1 MGLWYVQRV
10 IGLMGVDVDKRLKKM
25 RIACHLLPD
34 PANEIVWNLVGD
46 VDRLQ
51 NAVIRWFEKARDRGE
66 EVRRLRLAISRQK
79 MYLNKQIDDLERLI
93 KRHQYGSHRY
103 VDLTDEREQLI
114 GVRNENRRIAKEL
127 KLDERVNSDA

>member
-1 MGLWYVQRV
+1 M
-10 IGLMGVDVDKRLKKM
+10 DKRLKKL
-25 RIACHLLPD
+25 RIACHLI
-34 PANEIVWNLVGD
+34 PAPYNEMIWNLVGD

-114 GVRNENRRIAKEL
+114 GVRNENHRITKEL
-127 KLDERVNSDA
+127 KLDERVNSDARV